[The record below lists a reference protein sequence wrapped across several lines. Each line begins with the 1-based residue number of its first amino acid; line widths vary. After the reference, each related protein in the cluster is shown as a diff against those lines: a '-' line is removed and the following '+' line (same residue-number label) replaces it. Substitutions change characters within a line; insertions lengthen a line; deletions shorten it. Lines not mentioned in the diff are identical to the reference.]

1 MRRSRKKLKIENWR
15 KLQKCFVAATVF
27 LLCSM
32 NVAGQEPV
40 DSMTISKYT
49 QTDYNLFSDP
59 VEQKTVS
66 TEDKEMTPSKYTQTD
81 LNLISDSTEKVKIY
95 PLDTLYVSHSPAK
108 AAIMSAVIP
117 GLGQVYN
124 RKYWKVPIVYLAIGI
139 SVERFIKYQNLY
151 NKYRRAYIDL
161 KDNDPYT
168 NFHLTLGVLTS
179 QPLEQPITKAKEQ
192 FRTWRDYAILA
203 VVITYAMN
211 IIDANVD
218 AHLMGFS
225 LDDNISLNIRPTFFE
240 NDMNYKKI
248 GLTLRFTF

>member
-1 MRRSRKKLKIENWR
+1 LKIENWHNV
-15 KLQKCFVAATVF
+15 QKYIVAATVL
-27 LLCSM
+27 LLCSL

-49 QTDYNLFSDP
+49 QTDFDFLFDHT
-59 VEQKTVS
+59 EQTTNPAETV
-66 TEDKEMTPSKYTQTD
+66 KVD
-81 LNLISDSTEKVKIY
+81 L
-95 PLDTLYVSHSPAK
+95 LDTLRMNVSHSPAK
-108 AAIMSAVIP
+108 AAIMSAVVP

-139 SVERFIKYQNLY
+139 SVERFITFQNTY

-168 NFHLTLGVLTS
+168 NFHLTLGIS
-179 QPLEQPITKAKEQ
+179 PNQPQEQMITKAKET

-203 VVITYAMN
+203 VVVTYALN

-218 AHLMGFS
+218 AHLIDFS
-225 LDDNISLNIRPTFFE
+225 LDDNISLYIRPTFFE
-240 NDMNYKKI
+240 NNMNYKKI

>member
-15 KLQKCFVAATVF
+15 KSQKCFVAATVF
-27 LLCSM
+27 FLCSL

-49 QTDYNLFSDP
+49 QTDYDP
-59 VEQKTVS
+59 FPDRTEQPAVS
-66 TEDKEMTPSKYTQTD
+66 TEDNSMTSSKYTQTD
-81 LNLISDSTEKVKIY
+81 LSFFSDSTETVKVY
-95 PLDTLYVSHSPAK
+95 PLDTMYVSHSPAK

-139 SVERFIKYQNLY
+139 SVERFIKFQNTY
-151 NKYRRAYIDL
+151 NKYRRAYIDI

-168 NFHLTLGVLTS
+168 NFHLTLGLPQS
-179 QPLEQPITKAKEQ
+179 QTLEQGITKAKEQ

-203 VVITYAMN
+203 VVVTYALN
-211 IIDANVD
+211 ILDANVD